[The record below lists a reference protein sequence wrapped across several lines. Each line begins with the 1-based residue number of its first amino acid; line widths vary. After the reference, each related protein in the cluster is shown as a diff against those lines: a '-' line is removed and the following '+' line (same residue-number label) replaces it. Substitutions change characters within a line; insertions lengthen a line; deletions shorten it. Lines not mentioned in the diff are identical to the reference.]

1 MFEGKHLKFLKG
13 SIVRIFTIRIVTIKL
28 KFCLELL
35 SKPKKKQKSS
45 KHKKKAKKL
54 QINFTFKNKR

>member
-28 KFCLELL
+28 KFFLNYCQNQ
-35 SKPKKKQKSS
+35 KKQKSS

>member
-35 SKPKKKQKSS
+35 SKPKKS
-45 KHKKKAKKL
+45 KKAQNIKRKL
-54 QINFTFKNKR
+54 KSYK